1 MKRRDFMKTAG
12 ILSGLCLAPSFLSS
26 SCKQSSNTLPS
37 FGVITGNT
45 GGKWLENDPRKALTE
60 IASMGYKDLEFGG
73 TFGMDTTSFKA
84 FLKDLKLNPLLGPT
98 SMAAMNNTEQLMK
111 DILACH
117 ELEKKYIVCYWPWT
131 DDGQNKKADDW
142 KQVADNLN
150 KGGAICKR
158 EGLKLLYHN
167 HDLEFYPTEG
177 EMPFDILM
185 SNLDPDCVD
194 IELDLYWITKGNQS
208 AIEYIKK
215 YPGRYPVFHVKDMD
229 KTPDRSFEC
238 VGEGIID
245 FPSIFKLN
253 DIAGAKHFIVEHD
266 KPSDPEQ
273 CIRTAA
279 DYLLNVKF

>member
-1 MKRRDFMKTAG
+1 MKRRHFIKTAG
-12 ILSGLCLAPSFLSS
+12 LLSGTCLLPNLSLGSYIS
-26 SCKQSSNTLPS
+26 SGQSLPS
-37 FGVITGNT
+37 FGIITGNT
-45 GGKWLENDPRKALTE
+45 GGKWLEADPQKALKE
-60 IASMGYKDLEFGG
+60 ISSLGYTDLEFGE
-73 TFGMDTTSFKA
+73 TFGMDTESLKA
-84 FLKDLKLNPLLGPT
+84 FLKDLKLKPLIGPT
-98 SMAAMNNTEQLMK
+98 DMAAMNDTERLMK
-111 DILACH
+111 NIKSCQ
-117 ELEKKYIVCYWPWT
+117 ELNKEYIVCYWPWT

-150 KGGAICKR
+150 KGGEICKK

-177 EMPFDILM
+177 QMPFDILVPAL
-185 SNLDPDCVD
+185 NPEYVN

-229 KTPDRSFEC
+229 KTPDRSFEY
-238 VGEGIID
+238 VGKGSID

-266 KPSDPEQ
+266 SPANPEE
-273 CIRTAA
+273 CIKTAA
-279 DYLLNVKF
+279 SFLRDLRF